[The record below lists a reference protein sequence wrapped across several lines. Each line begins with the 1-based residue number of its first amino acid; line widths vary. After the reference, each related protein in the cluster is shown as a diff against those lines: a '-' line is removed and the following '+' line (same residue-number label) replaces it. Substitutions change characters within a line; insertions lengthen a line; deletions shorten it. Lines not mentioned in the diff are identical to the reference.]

1 MYISLID
8 NKTKS
13 YYRQIIDSTLS
24 IAESQMQESGS
35 PLWISIVNQIKDI
48 KENVVNT
55 QSITDWEDIYD
66 RYSLGRI
73 ALEYFEEDD
82 EMYQRLCDIFGGAVH
97 YNELPEE

>member
-1 MYISLID
+1 MYINLS
-8 NKTKS
+8 NNQTKA
-13 YYRQIIDSTLS
+13 YYRQILDSTLDM
-24 IAESQMQESGS
+24 AENHMNESES

-73 ALEYFEEDD
+73 ALEYFEDGD
-82 EMYQRLCDIFGGAVH
+82 EMQERLCDIFGGAVH
-97 YNELPEE
+97 YSELPEE

>member
-1 MYISLID
+1 MYISLS
-8 NKTKS
+8 NHRTKA
-13 YYRQIIDSTLS
+13 YYIEILNSTLE
-24 IAESQMQESGS
+24 IAEKQLTMIES

-73 ALEYFEEDD
+73 ALEYFDDND
-82 EMYQRLCDIFGGAVH
+82 EMQDRLCDIFSGAVH
-97 YNELPEE
+97 YSELPEE

>member
-48 KENVVNT
+48 KENIVDT
-55 QSITDWEDIYD
+55 QTIADWEDIFD

>member
-1 MYISLID
+1 MYIPLID

-24 IAESQMQESGS
+24 IAEDLVKEGGS

-48 KENVVNT
+48 KENVVDS

>member
-1 MYISLID
+1 MYISLIE

-24 IAESQMQESGS
+24 IAEDHVKESGS

-48 KENVVNT
+48 KENVVDT
-55 QSITDWEDIYD
+55 QSLTDWEDFYD

-73 ALEYFEEDD
+73 AIEYFEEDD

>member
-1 MYISLID
+1 MYISLIN
-8 NKTKS
+8 NKTKA
-13 YYRQIIDSTLS
+13 YYRQIVDSTLA
-24 IAESQMQESGS
+24 IAEDHVKESES

-48 KENVVNT
+48 KENVVET

-97 YNELPEE
+97 YNELHDE

>member
-1 MYISLID
+1 MYISLIE

-24 IAESQMQESGS
+24 IAEDHVKESGS

-48 KENVVNT
+48 KENVVDT
-55 QSITDWEDIYD
+55 QSLTDWEDFYD